1 MKEKYETQIKKI
13 FDETNE
19 NLKELSKL
27 LNIIC
32 GDYDAEYEL
41 SLKEDIDKNGS
52 LYHLLELE
60 IEQKQKM
67 KF

>member
-1 MKEKYETQIKKI
+1 MNEKYETQIKKI

-19 NLKELSKL
+19 KLKELSKL

-41 SLKEDIDKNGS
+41 NLKENIDENGG
-52 LYHLLELE
+52 LYNLLELE

>member
-13 FDETNE
+13 LDETNE
-19 NLKELSKL
+19 KLKELSKL

-32 GDYDAEYEL
+32 SDYDAEYEL
-41 SLKEDIDKNGS
+41 SLKENLDGIGN

-60 IEQKQKM
+60 VEQKQKM